1 MTDQFS
7 RTTLLLGEDNMNR
20 IFASKVAVFG
30 IGGVG
35 GYVVEALCRTGVGV
49 IDLYDHDRICLTNL
63 NRQIIATR
71 KTLGAYK
78 VDVMKER
85 ILEIN
90 PDARV
95 GAFRLFYGYETAD
108 DVDLSAYDY
117 VVDAIDTVNSKI
129 ELVCGAQAA
138 NVSVIS
144 SMGAANKTDASA
156 FEIADIYETSIC
168 PLARV
173 MRKELRARGIKSL
186 KVAYSKEEP
195 KVSRVI
201 RENGRLIPASN
212 AYVPAAAGLVIAGE
226 VIRDITIK

>member
-1 MTDQFS
+1 M
-7 RTTLLLGEDNMNR
+7 LLGEDNMNR

-35 GYVVEALCRTGVGV
+35 GYVVEALCRTGVGA

-90 PDARV
+90 PDAQV
-95 GAFRLFYGYETAD
+95 SAYRLFYGPETAD
-108 DVDLSAYDY
+108 DIDLSAYDY
-117 VVDAIDTVNSKI
+117 VVDAIDTVASKL
-129 ELVCGAQAA
+129 ELVCRAKAVG
-138 NVSVIS
+138 VSVIS
-144 SMGAANKTDASA
+144 SMGAANKTDATA
-156 FEIADIYETSIC
+156 FEIADIYDTSIC

-173 MRKELRARGIKSL
+173 MRKELRARGIESL
-186 KVAYSKEEP
+186 KVVYSKEVP
-195 KVSRVI
+195 KASREI
-201 RENGRLIPASN
+201 REQGRLIPASN

-226 VIRDITIK
+226 VIRDLTVK